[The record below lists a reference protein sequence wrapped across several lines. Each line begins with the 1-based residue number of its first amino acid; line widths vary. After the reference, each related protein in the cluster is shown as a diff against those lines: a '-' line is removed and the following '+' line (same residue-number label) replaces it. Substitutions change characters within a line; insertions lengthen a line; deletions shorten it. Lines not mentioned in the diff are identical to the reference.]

1 MAKNISTTKFRV
13 YLSSQSA
20 KMRENESFGTA
31 RNYDRARDSF
41 ARFLK
46 HEKID
51 DTVLDEHLIC
61 SYGNYLSG
69 RGLVRNTISFY
80 MRILRSAYNKAV
92 SEGLGEQE
100 TPFKRVYTGVDVTRK
115 RAVSE
120 KTIKKLLK
128 TDFDEDG
135 KEFARDL
142 FAFSFFTR
150 GMAFVDMAYLKK
162 KDVEGGI
169 IHYTRKKTG
178 QHLTI
183 KAEPCIQSIIKKYIG
198 SPGAY
203 LFPLL
208 RSESPSEA
216 YRQYE
221 AALAWYNKKL
231 KKIADQ
237 TGINVSLSSYAAR
250 HSWATSA
257 RNHRVPLS
265 LISAGMGHN
274 SENTTRI
281 YLASIDNSEID
292 KANRK
297 VLSFFKDLR

>member
-1 MAKNISTTKFRV
+1 MATNITTTKFRV
-13 YLSSQSA
+13 YMGSLSA

-46 HEKID
+46 YEKID
-51 DTVLDEHLIC
+51 DTEVNEHLIG

-92 SEGLGEQE
+92 SEGLGEQ
-100 TPFKRVYTGVDVTRK
+100 TMPFRRVYTGVDVTRK

-128 TDFDEDG
+128 ADFAEEG
-135 KEFARDL
+135 REFARDL
-142 FAFSFFTR
+142 FAFSFFAR

-162 KDVEGGI
+162 KDVEGGAI
-169 IHYTRKKTG
+169 RYTRKKTG
-178 QHLTI
+178 QRLTI
-183 KAEPCIQSIIKKYIG
+183 KAEPCIQNIIKKYLD
-198 SPGAY
+198 SPGIY
-203 LFPLL
+203 LFPIL
-208 RSESPSEA
+208 RSENPWEA
-216 YRQYE
+216 YEQYE
-221 AALAWYNKKL
+221 AALSWYNKKL
-231 KKIADQ
+231 RVIADK
-237 TGINVSLSSYAAR
+237 TGINVPLSSYAAR

-274 SENTTRI
+274 SESTTRI

-297 VLSFFKDLR
+297 VLSLFKDF